1 MERIDVLR
9 KAIIDVYEEY
19 AAYLRGSNYS
29 SVDYQVIT
37 DDKHNH
43 YQLVAVGWENDKRIF
58 YVIFQADIIANK
70 IWIQEDNTEDGLA
83 ALLGEK
89 GIAKKEVVLAYFPE
103 YHRKYTEY
111 AVA

>member
-1 MERIDVLR
+1 MERINRLR
-9 KAIIDVYEEY
+9 KAIIAVYEDY
-19 AAYLRGSNYS
+19 AAYLRGTNYS
-29 SVDYQVIT
+29 TVDYQLII
-37 DDKHNH
+37 DDKNNH
-43 YQLVAVGWENDKRIF
+43 YQLVAVGWEKDNRIF
-58 YVIFQADIIANK
+58 YIIFQSDIIGDK

-83 ALLGEK
+83 ALLEAK

>member
-1 MERIDVLR
+1 MERIEKLE
-9 KAIIDVYEEY
+9 KAIINVYEEY
-19 AAYLRGSNYS
+19 ATYLRGSNYS
-29 SVDYQVIT
+29 SVNYQLII
-37 DDKHNH
+37 DEKNKH
-43 YQLVAVGWENDKRIF
+43 YQLIALGWENDNRIF
-58 YVIFQADIIANK
+58 YVIFQSDIIGNK

-89 GIAKKEVVLAYFPE
+89 GVAKSEVVLAYFPE

>member
-1 MERIDVLR
+1 MVKDGRT
-9 KAIIDVYEEY
+9 
-19 AAYLRGSNYS
+19 G
-29 SVDYQVIT
+29 
-37 DDKHNH
+37 
-43 YQLVAVGWENDKRIF
+43 
-58 YVIFQADIIANK
+58 NK

-83 ALLGEK
+83 ALLAEK

>member
-1 MERIDVLR
+1 MERIDILQ
-9 KAIIDVYEEY
+9 KAIIAVYEEY

-29 SVDYQVIT
+29 SVDYQLII
-37 DDKHNH
+37 DEKNKH
-43 YQLVAVGWENDKRIF
+43 YQLIAIGWENDNRIF
-58 YVIFQADIIANK
+58 YVIFQSDIIGDK

-89 GIAKKEVVLAYFPE
+89 GVSKNNVVLAYFPE

>member
-1 MERIDVLR
+1 MERIAILR
-9 KAIIDVYEEY
+9 KAIIDVYEDY
-19 AAYLRGSNYS
+19 ATYLRGSNYS
-29 SVDYQVIT
+29 TVDYQLII
-37 DDKHNH
+37 DDKNQH
-43 YQLVAVGWENDKRIF
+43 YQLVAIGWENDKRIF
-58 YVIFQADIIANK
+58 YVIFQSDIIGDK

-83 ALLGEK
+83 ALLAEK

>member
-1 MERIDVLR
+1 MERIAVLQ
-9 KAIIDVYEEY
+9 KAIISVYEEY

-29 SVDYQVIT
+29 SVDYQLII
-37 DDKHNH
+37 DDKNNH
-43 YQLVAVGWENDKRIF
+43 YQLVAIGWENDNRIF
-58 YVIFQADIIANK
+58 YVIFQSDIINDK

-83 ALLGEK
+83 ALLAGK

>member
-1 MERIDVLR
+1 MERIDILK

-19 AAYLRGSNYS
+19 VTYLRGSNYS
-29 SVDYQVIT
+29 SVDYQIIE
-37 DDKHNH
+37 DDKNHH

-58 YVIFQADIIANK
+58 YVIFQADIITEK

-89 GIAKKEVVLAYFPE
+89 GISKKEVVLAYFPE
-103 YHRKYTEY
+103 YHRKYTEF

>member
-1 MERIDVLR
+1 MERIAILR
-9 KAIIDVYEEY
+9 EAIIEVYEEY
-19 AAYLRGSNYS
+19 AAYLRGSNYA

-58 YVIFQADIIANK
+58 YVIFQADIIGNK

-89 GIAKKEVVLAYFPE
+89 KIAKKEVVLAYFPE

>member
-1 MERIDVLR
+1 MERIDILQ
-9 KAIIDVYEEY
+9 KAIIAVYEEY

-29 SVDYQVIT
+29 SINYQLII
-37 DDKHNH
+37 DEKNRH
-43 YQLVAVGWENDKRIF
+43 YQLVAVGWKNDKRVF
-58 YVIFQADIIANK
+58 NVIFQSDIMGDK

-83 ALLGEK
+83 GLLGEK
-89 GIAKKEVVLAYFPE
+89 GISKREMVLAYFPE

>member
-1 MERIDVLR
+1 MERIEKLE
-9 KAIIDVYEEY
+9 KAIIGVYEEY
-19 AAYLRGSNYS
+19 ATYLRGSNYS
-29 SVDYQVIT
+29 SVDYQLII
-37 DDKHNH
+37 DEKNKH
-43 YQLVAVGWENDKRIF
+43 YQLVALGWENDNRIF
-58 YVIFQADIIANK
+58 YVIFQSDIISDK

-89 GIAKKEVVLAYFPE
+89 GVAKREMVLAYFPE

>member
-1 MERIDVLR
+1 MERIAILQ

-29 SVDYQVIT
+29 SVDYQLII
-37 DDKHNH
+37 DEKNKH
-43 YQLVAVGWENDKRIF
+43 YQLIAVGWEKDDRIF
-58 YVIFQADIIANK
+58 YVIFQSDIVGSK

-89 GIAKKEVVLAYFPE
+89 GIDKREVVLAYFPE